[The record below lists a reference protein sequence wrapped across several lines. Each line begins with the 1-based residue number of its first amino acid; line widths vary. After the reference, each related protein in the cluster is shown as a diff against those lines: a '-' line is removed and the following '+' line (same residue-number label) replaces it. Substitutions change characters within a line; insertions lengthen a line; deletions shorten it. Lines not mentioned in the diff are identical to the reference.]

1 VKPKQ
6 SSLHA
11 HASGAVSFAGCR
23 RARRCVRALRRS
35 VGSISQ
41 AVMDDHCVPQFAES
55 PAIELVAAA
64 ASPRSMIPLAIAG
77 ACAYMNLFATQ
88 PLLPMLAHVFHAS
101 KFAVSLTVT
110 APPVAIAFA
119 APLLGRLSDQWG
131 RKRTMIFAAFL
142 LSFSTILTGTSWTL
156 GQIVAWRFLQGI
168 FTPGVFS
175 VTVAYINEE
184 WDSSRVGHAMAVFG
198 TGGIIGGCM
207 GRTLAGMIAGHYHWR
222 WTFIVLGCINLV
234 WAVALAKSLPQERR
248 FVPAAQSVSSLRLL
262 LGHLRNRPLLATC
275 LVGSCIFF
283 SMLATFT
290 YVNFHLAAPPFY
302 MGTAALGYVF
312 LVYLVGGVITPVAG
326 RWIDRLGYRNA
337 LVGATAVGIIGVLL
351 TLANSLWIV
360 VAGLAVFSSAC
371 FITQA
376 SANSHIGRVVEHSHA
391 LAAGLYASFYY
402 VGGGTGS
409 SVPAWLWEVGG
420 WNGCVALVV
429 LVQLISATIAWFF
442 WTRNGLQTKS

>member
-1 VKPKQ
+1 
-6 SSLHA
+6 
-11 HASGAVSFAGCR
+11 
-23 RARRCVRALRRS
+23 
-35 VGSISQ
+35 
-41 AVMDDHCVPQFAES
+41 MDDHCVQQLAGS
-55 PAIELVAAA
+55 PAVELVAASA
-64 ASPRSMIPLAIAG
+64 PTRSMIPLVLAG

-88 PLLPMLAHVFHAS
+88 PLLPMLADLFHAS

-110 APPVAIAFA
+110 APPVAIALA
-119 APLLGRLSDQWG
+119 APVFGRLSDQWG
-131 RKRTMIFAAFL
+131 RKRTMMWAAFL
-142 LSFSTILTGTSWTL
+142 LSFSTILTGTALSL
-156 GQIVAWRFLQGI
+156 GQIVAWRFLQGV

-207 GRTLAGMIAGHYHWR
+207 GRTLAGIIAAHYHWR
-222 WTFIVLGCINLV
+222 WTFIVLGCINLI
-234 WAVALAKSLPQERR
+234 WAVALAKLLPRESR
-248 FVPAAQSVSSLRLL
+248 FVPAAQSVSSLRLM
-262 LGHLRNRPLLATC
+262 LGHLRNRPLLATY

-283 SMLATFT
+283 SMLAIFT

-302 MGTAALGYVF
+302 LGTAALGYVF

-337 LVGATAVGIIGVLL
+337 LVGATAVGIVGVLL

-391 LAAGLYASFYY
+391 LAAGLYGSFYY

-409 SVPAWLWEVGG
+409 SLPAWMWDIGG
-420 WNGCVALVV
+420 WKGCVGLVV
-429 LVQLISATIAWFF
+429 LVQMMSATIAWFF
-442 WTRNGLQTKS
+442 WSRRGQPVKL

>member
-1 VKPKQ
+1 
-6 SSLHA
+6 
-11 HASGAVSFAGCR
+11 
-23 RARRCVRALRRS
+23 
-35 VGSISQ
+35 
-41 AVMDDHCVPQFAES
+41 MDDHCVQQF
-55 PAIELVAAA
+55 A
-64 ASPRSMIPLAIAG
+64 ASPALKSAAAIAYPRSTIPLLIAG
-77 ACAYMNLFATQ
+77 FAAYMNLYSTQ
-88 PLLPMLAHVFHAS
+88 PLLPLLTHLFHAS

-110 APPVAIAFA
+110 APPIAIALA
-119 APLLGRLSDQWG
+119 APTFGRLSDRWG
-131 RKRTMIFAAFL
+131 RKRTMIWAAFL
-142 LSFSTILTGTSWTL
+142 LSFSTILTGTAWTL

-207 GRTLAGMIAGHYHWR
+207 GRTLAGIIAGHYHWR

-290 YVNFHLAAPPFY
+290 YVNFHLAAPPFHL
-302 MGTAALGYVF
+302 GTAALGYVF

-409 SVPAWLWEVGG
+409 SVPAWLWEIGG

-442 WTRNGLQTKS
+442 WTRNGRQTKS